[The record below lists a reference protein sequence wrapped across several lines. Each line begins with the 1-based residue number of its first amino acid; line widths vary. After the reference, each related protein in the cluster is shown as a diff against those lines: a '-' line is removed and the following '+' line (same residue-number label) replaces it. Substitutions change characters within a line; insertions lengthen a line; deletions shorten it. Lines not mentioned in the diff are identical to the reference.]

1 MFFCCWFNFL
11 DLFVTYQVRLLAEP
25 VKSARKVRQEARLK
39 AQAERLEKKLG
50 LTSLT
55 PGKVKTE
62 TPNKGR
68 QTKPLVTIY

>member
-1 MFFCCWFNFL
+1 M
-11 DLFVTYQVRLLAEP
+11 
-25 VKSARKVRQEARLK
+25 KSARKVRQEARLK
-39 AQAERLEKKLG
+39 AQAEKLEKKLG

-68 QTKPLVTIY
+68 QFINSFLRVCCLTFKHLNIFGL